1 MKARD
6 IMRTPVVTI
15 KDKATLRDGVALLS
29 AARVGGLPVIND
41 RGELVGIVT
50 EFDIIKAVMP
60 TYEDIISAEAGLL
73 DPGIIEDRA
82 YQVRDT
88 PIASVMT
95 KHPVTLE
102 ESDSILRA
110 ASAMITKRFRWLP
123 VVKDKKPIGIVSR
136 VDILQALMQRKGSG
150 S

>member
-1 MKARD
+1 MKAKD
-6 IMRTPVVTI
+6 IMRSPVVTI
-15 KDKATLRDGVALLS
+15 SDKATLREAVAVIS
-29 AARVGGLPVIND
+29 TARVGGLPVLNEN
-41 RGELVGIVT
+41 GELVGIVT
-50 EFDIIKAVMP
+50 EYDIIKTMMP

-88 PIASVMT
+88 PIAKIMT
-95 KHPVTLE
+95 SRLITLNE
-102 ESDSILRA
+102 DDPILKA

-136 VDILQALMQRKGSG
+136 IDILQALMQGKTL
-150 S
+150 